1 MDMPLRSLKAKY
13 VSRLLA
19 KGDKKTIQE
28 IGESLKKKGDVWI
41 IKYIDDFHTLDVL
54 HTAKNAVGAKIV
66 VDIDDNV
73 WQIPLGNIAIGNP
86 KQYANRGMMMTE
98 SVIAA
103 DYVTVSTTP
112 LYLALKNLN
121 DNVVVL
127 PNLIDPK
134 MWDFEREEHEKVRI
148 GWVYSPT
155 HIPDKVEIEEA
166 LETIYEKYGDAI
178 EIVVFGTNEDIFKF
192 PTTNVKAVKYDE
204 YPRVFTEMGID
215 ISVGPL
221 ADNDFN
227 KCKSNIKW
235 LESSMAGA
243 AFIGSNVYPYEMSI
257 KHGKTGFIAKTKNQ
271 WVKYISWLI
280 DDDGRRNEM
289 AKAAKEEVLKKYNLE
304 TNTDWKDFYEKIS
317 D

>member
-1 MDMPLRSLKAKY
+1 
-13 VSRLLA
+13 
-19 KGDKKTIQE
+19 
-28 IGESLKKKGDVWI
+28 
-41 IKYIDDFHTLDVL
+41 
-54 HTAKNAVGAKIV
+54 
-66 VDIDDNV
+66 
-73 WQIPLGNIAIGNP
+73 
-86 KQYANRGMMMTE
+86 
-98 SVIAA
+98 
-103 DYVTVSTTP
+103 
-112 LYLALKNLN
+112 
-121 DNVVVL
+121 
-127 PNLIDPK
+127 
-134 MWDFEREEHEKVRI
+134 
-148 GWVYSPT
+148 
-155 HIPDKVEIEEA
+155 
-166 LETIYEKYGDAI
+166 
-178 EIVVFGTNEDIFKF
+178 
-192 PTTNVKAVKYDE
+192 
-204 YPRVFTEMGID
+204 MGID